1 MMPTMQDELTK
12 TIGAELGVGD
22 LPPEEQEKLIA
33 GFGEVALKAATIA
46 VLEKLPEGK
55 REEFAVLA
63 EAGDPTA
70 ISAFLD
76 REMPGHEAVASAAV
90 AEELR
95 RFRDSQST

>member
-55 REEFAVLA
+55 REEFAALA
-63 EAGDPTA
+63 EAGDSTA
-70 ISAFLD
+70 VSVFLD
-76 REMPGHEAVASAAV
+76 REMPGHEQIASVAV
-90 AEELR
+90 AEELK
-95 RFRDSQST
+95 RFKDSQSA